1 VSRFAPPRKWV
12 APRLREGTSASA
24 AAGAILQAALAQARS
39 NARGAIESPDAE
51 HLHQLR
57 VGLRRYRSALRLFRD
72 LLRKKPR
79 RWLARRSRKVMKPL
93 GVVRDWDVCIEWLG
107 GARAPQDLLRR
118 ARARREI
125 ARESLEPVDLSQ
137 LEPPASAWKKNS
149 ESLEQLRLRVL
160 PKARRQVMKR
170 LRGIDWNA
178 AEERH
183 RLRIEV
189 KRLRYAVDSLGARTQ
204 TLERLQDRLGEAN
217 DLAVARGLL
226 AHLRPP
232 ASLLR
237 KLAGDERRL
246 LAALRRQVAA
256 LELED

>member
-1 VSRFAPPRKWV
+1 MSRLVPPRRWV
-12 APRLREGTSASA
+12 APQLPEGTSARA

-39 NARGAIESPDAE
+39 NARGAIDSPDAE

-79 RWLARRSRKVMKPL
+79 RRLARRSRQAMEPL
-93 GVVRDWDVCIEWLG
+93 GVVRDWDVCIEWLQG
-107 GARAPQDLLRR
+107 VGAPKDLLRR
-118 ARARREI
+118 AKGRREI
-125 ARESLEPVDLSQ
+125 VRESLEPVDLSQ
-137 LEPPASAWKKNS
+137 LEPPASAWKENS
-149 ESLEQLRLRVL
+149 GSLEQLRLRAL
-160 PKARRQVMKR
+160 PKARRQVTKR

-183 RLRIEV
+183 RLRIAV
-189 KRLRYAVDSLGARTQ
+189 KRLRYATDSLGGQ
-204 TLERLQDRLGEAN
+204 TRALERLQDRLGELN

-237 KLAGDERRL
+237 KLAADERRL
-246 LAALRRQVAA
+246 LAALRRQRAA
-256 LELED
+256 LEPED

>member
-1 VSRFAPPRKWV
+1 
-12 APRLREGTSASA
+12 LREGTSARA

-39 NARGAIESPDAE
+39 NARGAIDSPDAE

-72 LLRKKPR
+72 LLRNKPR
-79 RWLARRSRKVMKPL
+79 RRLARWARKAMQPL
-93 GVVRDWDVCIEWLG
+93 GAVRDWDVCIEWLQ

-125 ARESLEPVDLSQ
+125 VRESLEPLDLSQ
-137 LEPPASAWKKNS
+137 LEPPASAWKNNS
-149 ESLEQLRLRVL
+149 GSLEQLRLRVL
-160 PKARRQVMKR
+160 PRARRQVTKR

-183 RLRIEV
+183 RLRIAV
-189 KRLRYAVDSLGARTQ
+189 KRLRYATDSLGGQTQ
-204 TLERLQDRLGEAN
+204 TLERLQDRLGELN

-237 KLAGDERRL
+237 KLAADERRL
-246 LAALRRQVAA
+246 LAALRRQLAA
-256 LELED
+256 LEPED

>member
-1 VSRFAPPRKWV
+1 LP
-12 APRLREGTSASA
+12 EGTSARA

-39 NARGAIESPDAE
+39 NARGAVDSLDAE

-57 VGLRRYRSALRLFRD
+57 VGLRRYRSALRLFRE

-79 RWLARRSRKVMKPL
+79 RRLARRSREAMEPL
-93 GVVRDWDVCIEWLG
+93 GVVRDWDVCIEWLQA
-107 GARAPQDLLRR
+107 ARAPQDLLRR

-125 ARESLEPVDLSQ
+125 VRESLESVDLSQ

-149 ESLEQLRLRVL
+149 GSLEQLRQRVL
-160 PKARRQVMKR
+160 PKARRQVTKR

-189 KRLRYAVDSLGARTQ
+189 KRLRYATDSLGGRTH
-204 TLERLQDRLGEAN
+204 TLERLQDRLGELN

-237 KLAGDERRL
+237 KLGADERRL
-246 LAALRRQVAA
+246 LAALRRQVAT
-256 LELED
+256 LKPED